1 MEPWNGVD
9 YTEFTEAHKKK
20 IRAHYA
26 GLVKQ
31 IDYEMG
37 QILDALREKELLDN
51 TIIIF
56 SSDHGDYLGDHDFI
70 GKGTFFE
77 SSIHVPLL
85 VRLPWTDQ
93 SQTCGD
99 IVELGDVTAT
109 MLHFGGCEV
118 PDYMDSIPLPE
129 LDIPHKNRRERVIGM
144 VRGGW
149 MIYDGQWKLCKYAS
163 GEVLLFN
170 LSEDP
175 NEQHNLMKDGR
186 YQEEYIRLDGELT
199 REIMNSM
206 SLSHESKRVYAKTT
220 LAGDPAF
227 GKEDWQRSYP
237 KNINDGD

>member
-1 MEPWNGVD
+1 
-9 YTEFTEAHKKK
+9 
-20 IRAHYA
+20 
-26 GLVKQ
+26 
-31 IDYEMG
+31 MG

-77 SSIHVPLL
+77 SSIHVPLI

-93 SQTCGD
+93 SKTSAD

-129 LDIPHKNRRERVIGM
+129 LDIPRKNQRERVIGM

-175 NEQHNLMKDGR
+175 NEQHNLMKEGR
-186 YQEEYIRLDGELT
+186 YQEEYARLDVELT
-199 REIMNSM
+199 REVMNSM

-220 LAGDPAF
+220 LAGDPTF
-227 GKEDWQRSYP
+227 GKEDWQRLYP
-237 KNINDGD
+237 RNIADAD